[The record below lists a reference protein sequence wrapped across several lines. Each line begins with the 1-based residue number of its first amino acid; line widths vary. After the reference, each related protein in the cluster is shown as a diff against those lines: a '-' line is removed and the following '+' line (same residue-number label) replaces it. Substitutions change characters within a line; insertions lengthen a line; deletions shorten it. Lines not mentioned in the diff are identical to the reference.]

1 MGMSLGGNSGM
12 RAEINV
18 TPMVDVLLVL
28 IIIFLVITPT
38 ISTGRDTAIPQPA
51 PDDHARAAPPPR
63 DIVIGISKNHEYTIN
78 QEPVALAALEPRLRS
93 LRNLA
98 SIGVIFVR
106 GDRELEFH
114 DVIGVID
121 MAKGAGWDRIGLM
134 TQ

>member
-18 TPMVDVLLVL
+18 TPMIDVLLVL

-38 ISTGRDTAIPQPA
+38 VSTGHDAAIPQQA
-51 PDDHARAAPPPR
+51 SDAQANAAPPR
-63 DIVIGISKNHEYTIN
+63 DIVISISKDHAYRLN
-78 QEPVALAALEPRLRS
+78 QEPIELAALQPRLKS
-93 LRNLA
+93 LCNLTSA
-98 SIGVIFVR
+98 AAIFVR

-114 DVIGVID
+114 DVIDVID
-121 MAKGAGWDRIGLM
+121 MARGAGWERIGLM